1 MYWYIWWG
9 ISATIFLVAILDAFV
24 LSKLKYKRKR
34 ILTPNKMLILGTFVS
49 ATILLCPIY
58 LEKFS
63 DSIGWVEWGKSV
75 LLSMQHAI
83 RLFAFE
89 GDFMEFFDTDTI
101 TSLTPLVQML
111 YTGASA
117 VLYVFA
123 PFLTFGL
130 ILSFFKNVSSYRR
143 YLLSFWKRTHVFSE
157 LNEKSLALAKSIN
170 DAYLKKEAENSKW
183 FKFWRKPLIVF
194 TEVIDKDDEETLEL
208 IEEAKEMGAILFTKD
223 LESIRYRNRHLSI
236 RKVNF
241 YLISNDEGEKIR
253 HAESIIAEYKYI
265 KHTKLFLFSNNI
277 ESKSFLDSYS
287 EKDREDMNLKVVR
300 VNDIRALIYH
310 NLNDN
315 GIKLFEGANDLP
327 GGTREIS
334 AVIVGLGQYGM
345 EILKSLLWYSQLP
358 DYRITIN
365 AFDEREEAQSI
376 LKASC
381 PEIRIGE
388 AVDGEGDMRYTLNI
402 KKAKYGT
409 QEFYDAIMDLN
420 EWKTANGTKSIK
432 TQITYMFVCLGN
444 DGDNIAAVKGIR
456 NWLANGNVFPY
467 IETVVYDSSLK
478 ERISADFSEQNINI
492 IGDLVGFYSEGTV
505 INSELTNDGLEV
517 HKRWDDSDNPEN
529 NYYMNDYNYYSS
541 LASALHRNLR
551 KKLIQYDKIDEVFP
565 FYSKYKPEEKKLFQ
579 RINDNAEIKKL
590 SNEMT
595 EFADYLYIKLAYV
608 HYKKLKVGERK
619 KVLDILKDYMNK
631 KDISLNIPMLSDANA
646 YFEGYELYIQSFDS
660 KDKKKVMRMLFDAIV
675 EIKTSEVQDET
686 ERRKLIHSLEYT
698 QLSEES
704 DQRLVCE
711 YVKQQMGQVDNDA
724 FNMNVYFD
732 KGHQF
737 AQVEHVRWNA
747 YVRTEGFRRAGT
759 PDKKYRKYKMH
770 YDIVPV
776 ELLTF
781 ADRVKDI

>member
-1 MYWYIWWG
+1 MYWYSFWSI
-9 ISATIFLVAILDAFV
+9 AVALLGFAVIDAIAV
-24 LSKLKYKRKR
+24 LFFRYKRKR
-34 ILTPNKMLILGTFVS
+34 ILTPNRALILGTWASASVMFYPLYLRELEGTVGVAEYIRAGLVS
-49 ATILLCPIY
+49 I
-58 LEKFS
+58 
-63 DSIGWVEWGKSV
+63 
-75 LLSMQHAI
+75 QHSI
-83 RLFAFE
+83 RLFAFDGDYMDIVDMAE
-89 GDFMEFFDTDTI
+89 GLEPEIQT
-101 TSLTPLVQML
+101 L
-111 YTGASA
+111 YTLLGAI
-117 VLYVFA
+117 LYLAA
-123 PFLTFGL
+123 PILTVGL
-130 ILSFFKNVSSYRR
+130 ILSFFKNLTSYVN
-143 YLLSFWKRTHVFSE
+143 YVFSFWKQTHVFSE
-157 LNEKSLALAKSIN
+157 LNEKSLALAKSIDDVN
-170 DAYLKKEAENSKW
+170 NKKGEGEKR
-183 FKFWRKPLIVF
+183 KYRFWKKALIVF
-194 TEVIDKDDEETLEL
+194 TDVTLKDDEENLEL
-208 IEEAKEMGAILFTKD
+208 LEEAKEIGAILFTKD

-241 YLISNDEGEKIR
+241 YLISNDEGEIIR
-253 HAESIIAEYKYI
+253 HAESTIAEYKYI

-277 ESKSFLDSYS
+277 ESKSFLDSYI
-287 EKDREDMNLKVVR
+287 EEDKEDMKLEVVR

-327 GGTREIS
+327 GGIREIS

-345 EILKSLLWYSQLP
+345 EILKALLWYSQLP

-365 AFDEREEAQSI
+365 AFDEREDAKSI

-432 TQITYMFVCLGN
+432 TQITYLFVCLGN

-456 NWLANGNVFPY
+456 NWLANGNVFPC

-478 ERISADFSEQNINI
+478 ERLAADFSEQNINI

-517 HKRWDDSDNPEN
+517 HKRWDDSDKPEN

-541 LASALHRNLR
+541 LASALHRNMR
-551 KKLIQYDKIDEVFP
+551 KKIIQYDKIDEVFP

-608 HYKKLKVGERK
+608 HYKKLKVEERK

-631 KDISLNIPMLSDANA
+631 EGISLNIPMLNDVNA
-646 YFEGYELYIQSFDS
+646 YFEGYELFIQSFDS
-660 KDKKKVMRMLFDAIV
+660 KDKKKVMRKLFDAIV

-686 ERRKLIHSLEYT
+686 ERRILIHLLEYN

-711 YVKQQMGQVDNDA
+711 YVKQQMGQADNDA

-732 KGHQF
+732 KGRQF
-737 AQVEHVRWNA
+737 AQIEHVRWNA
-747 YVRTEGFRRAGT
+747 YVRTEGFRRAGN
-759 PDKKYRKYKMH
+759 PDKKHRKYKMH

-781 ADRVKDI
+781 ADCIKDI